1 MKSGGFMRNVAWRT
15 WAVGCLA
22 CLLWSSAPR
31 EARADDP
38 DPTVEAKARYR
49 QGTEAFAQK
58 RFVEAALQFE
68 AASALR
74 PHAVT
79 LYTAALAWDSAGQ
92 PERACDAYARALD
105 LPGLDAKQSA
115 QARDRVQGLER
126 TLGTVVVKVPATWKI
141 QLDSLTEVTGPSRLH
156 GLPGAHVLTIRPSGF
171 PVEKRDVSLEAGKAI
186 EVEVT
191 EAQLLAAKKAAEPP
205 PPPKVEPPP
214 PPKVEPPPP
223 PPPTQSPLRPLGFVL
238 AGTGGALV
246 LSGVVLGTQAL
257 AAGDAYNASP
267 TREGYDHATSLATW
281 TSLALVG
288 GIVVAAA
295 GVTLALVPIGK
306 TEAKVAV
313 GPGSVVLGGTFQ

>member
-214 PPKVEPPPP
+214 PP
-223 PPPTQSPLRPLGFVL
+223 PPTQSPLRPLGFVL

>member
-1 MKSGGFMRNVAWRT
+1 MRNVAWRT
-15 WAVGCLA
+15 WAVGCLV
-22 CLLWSSAPR
+22 CLVASSAPR
-31 EARADDP
+31 GAHADEP
-38 DPTVEAKARYR
+38 DPTVEAKARFR
-49 QGTEAFAQK
+49 QGSEAFAQK

-79 LYTAALAWDSAGQ
+79 TYTAALAWDSAGQ
-92 PERACDAYARALD
+92 PERACDAYGRALD
-105 LPGLDAKQSA
+105 LPGLDAKQTT
-115 QARDRVQGLER
+115 QAKDRVQSLER
-126 TLGTVVVKVPATWKI
+126 TLGTVVVKVPSTWKI

-156 GLPGAHVLTIRPSGF
+156 ALPGAHVLTIRPSGY

-214 PPKVEPPPP
+214 PPKPEPPPP
-223 PPPTQSPLRPLGFVL
+223 PPPAQSPLRPLGFVL

-246 LSGVVLGTQAL
+246 LSGIVLGTQAL
-257 AAGDAYNASP
+257 AAGDAYNAGP
-267 TREGYDHATSLATW
+267 TREAYDHATSLATW

-313 GPGSVVLGGTFQ
+313 GPGSLVLGGTFQ